1 MCSYYFFLCVE
12 SELGVVRVLLASR
25 YARRNFSLV
34 GEKMMSSRVTAWM
47 GLKTGGDDDSIET
60 PFFFFLVSF
69 RQHFDSQILISISFF
84 YFFHLVLF
92 T

>member
-60 PFFFFLVSF
+60 PFFFFLVLAIEIVFGTEESE
-69 RQHFDSQILISISFF
+69 HVSPSTNPAI
-84 YFFHLVLF
+84 HG
-92 T
+92 